1 MFLVLICL
9 TTLWCVMVLFWIHTI
24 ALQHCRWALVHDA
37 CVIHVYHWGGILIAK
52 VSTEL
57 KLGPL
62 IKRRGSSLFWCKISS
77 ISSSICLLCFRA
89 PFQRESLTPTLSLS
103 MRIISLFAFG
113 VALALVLNFLQKQK
127 NVTVFS
133 PGVFGDVLNSAWWM
147 PPAFG
152 FGASM
157 YLTSD

>member
-1 MFLVLICL
+1 
-9 TTLWCVMVLFWIHTI
+9 
-24 ALQHCRWALVHDA
+24 
-37 CVIHVYHWGGILIAK
+37 
-52 VSTEL
+52 
-57 KLGPL
+57 
-62 IKRRGSSLFWCKISS
+62 
-77 ISSSICLLCFRA
+77 
-89 PFQRESLTPTLSLS
+89 

-152 FGASM
+152 FGASV
-157 YLTSD
+157 YLTSDNLKIHFLKPFEFTNQLFEQESQYSISWIGIIDFQVRNGLYVLCRIER